1 MYEKCKEL
9 IFKKLMNTLYK
20 VFLIGSDN
28 DSDEQLFDVCR
39 AYGLLLN
46 ASGILHTPVHE
57 EVAEDVSYSMI

>member
-9 IFKKLMNTLYK
+9 IFKKLVDTLYK
-20 VFLIGSDN
+20 VFLIGSDD

-46 ASGILHTPVHE
+46 ASGVLQTPVHE
-57 EVAEDVSYSMI
+57 ELAQEVS